1 MFVVKFKKL
10 LLIVLLSVGFLL
22 TVICVPTAVK
32 ATSPKPSYTVVVDA
46 GHGGADGGVQG
57 VNTGVYERELNLS
70 IAYKVKAELEK
81 AQINVVMTRT
91 TSDGALDTMLTQKQ
105 EDMEKRKKIIMDAS
119 PDCVVSIHQNKYTQQ
134 SRRGAQAFFWGDSSL
149 AEIEQTYEE
158 RMTSYES
165 EQQAAFDTWF
175 DTIKSQ
181 LSEDVAAS
189 LQNQITALE
198 ARVSELEYMVI
209 NNDYRVALA
218 VDDTDIL
225 VDDLGNTIVA
235 DWKYEEV

>member
-1 MFVVKFKKL
+1 MFVVKLKKL

-105 EDMEKRKKIIMDAS
+105 EDMQKRKKIIMDAS

-149 AEIEQTYEE
+149 ADVL
-158 RMTSYES
+158 
-165 EQQAAFDTWF
+165 QAALNEKLNKENTGRTFSALKGDYYILRQTPYPSALVECGF
-175 DTIKSQ
+175 
-181 LSEDVAAS
+181 LSNPLDEALLVTDEYQNKVAK
-189 LQNQITALE
+189 
-198 ARVSELEYMVI
+198 VI
-209 NNDYRVALA
+209 
-218 VDDTDIL
+218 
-225 VDDLGNTIVA
+225 A
-235 DWKYEEV
+235 DSIISFLMSV

>member
-149 AEIEQTYEE
+149 ADVLQSALNENLNKVNTGRTFSALRGDYYILRQTPYPSALVECG
-158 RMTSYES
+158 
-165 EQQAAFDTWF
+165 F
-175 DTIKSQ
+175 
-181 LSEDVAAS
+181 LSNPLDEALLITDEYQNKVAK
-189 LQNQITALE
+189 
-198 ARVSELEYMVI
+198 VI
-209 NNDYRVALA
+209 
-218 VDDTDIL
+218 
-225 VDDLGNTIVA
+225 A
-235 DWKYEEV
+235 DSIISFLMSA

>member
-149 AEIEQTYEE
+149 ADVLQSALNENLNKVNTGRTFSALKGDYYILRQTPYPSALVECG
-158 RMTSYES
+158 
-165 EQQAAFDTWF
+165 F
-175 DTIKSQ
+175 
-181 LSEDVAAS
+181 LSNPLDEALLITDEYQNKVAK
-189 LQNQITALE
+189 
-198 ARVSELEYMVI
+198 VI
-209 NNDYRVALA
+209 
-218 VDDTDIL
+218 
-225 VDDLGNTIVA
+225 A
-235 DWKYEEV
+235 DSIISFLMSA

>member
-10 LLIVLLSVGFLL
+10 LLTVLLSVGFLL

-149 AEIEQTYEE
+149 ADVLQSALNENLNKVNTGRTFSALKGDYYILRQTPYPSALVECG
-158 RMTSYES
+158 
-165 EQQAAFDTWF
+165 F
-175 DTIKSQ
+175 
-181 LSEDVAAS
+181 LSNPLDEALLVTDEYQNKVAK
-189 LQNQITALE
+189 
-198 ARVSELEYMVI
+198 VI
-209 NNDYRVALA
+209 
-218 VDDTDIL
+218 
-225 VDDLGNTIVA
+225 A
-235 DWKYEEV
+235 DSIISFLMSA

>member
-105 EDMEKRKKIIMDAS
+105 EDMEKRKKIIMNAS

-149 AEIEQTYEE
+149 ADVLQSALNENLNKVNTGRTFSALKGDYYILRQTPYPSALVECG
-158 RMTSYES
+158 
-165 EQQAAFDTWF
+165 F
-175 DTIKSQ
+175 
-181 LSEDVAAS
+181 LSNPLDEALLVTDEYQNKVAK
-189 LQNQITALE
+189 
-198 ARVSELEYMVI
+198 VI
-209 NNDYRVALA
+209 
-218 VDDTDIL
+218 
-225 VDDLGNTIVA
+225 A
-235 DWKYEEV
+235 DSIISFLMSA

>member
-149 AEIEQTYEE
+149 ADVL
-158 RMTSYES
+158 
-165 EQQAAFDTWF
+165 QAALNEKLNKENTGRTFSALKGDYYILRQTPYPSALVECGF
-175 DTIKSQ
+175 
-181 LSEDVAAS
+181 LSNPLDEALLVTDEYQNKVAK
-189 LQNQITALE
+189 
-198 ARVSELEYMVI
+198 VI
-209 NNDYRVALA
+209 
-218 VDDTDIL
+218 
-225 VDDLGNTIVA
+225 A
-235 DWKYEEV
+235 DSIISFLMSV

>member
-1 MFVVKFKKL
+1 MFVVKLKKL

-149 AEIEQTYEE
+149 ADVLQSALNENLNKVNTGRTFSALKGDYYILRQTPYPSALVECG
-158 RMTSYES
+158 
-165 EQQAAFDTWF
+165 F
-175 DTIKSQ
+175 
-181 LSEDVAAS
+181 LSNPLDEALLVTDEYQNKVAK
-189 LQNQITALE
+189 
-198 ARVSELEYMVI
+198 VI
-209 NNDYRVALA
+209 
-218 VDDTDIL
+218 
-225 VDDLGNTIVA
+225 A
-235 DWKYEEV
+235 DSIISFLMSA